1 MKDIKHSKNMNL
13 NVNLILKCNFW
24 QIVVQYREMC
34 NIIINIIKHNPQVL
48 PKMYS

>member
-1 MKDIKHSKNMNL
+1 MKDIKHSKNINL

-24 QIVVQYREMC
+24 QIIVQWKMS
-34 NIIINIIKHNPQVL
+34 NIIIYIIKHNPQVL